1 MEAMIKNDEEKV
13 WMTPL
18 LELRN
23 ELDKPDDRNLRDFRR
38 MNGQVQLFHDRTI
51 PGPYTKESRE
61 HWLRRVLEAQRA
73 GPERGPARVPRT

>member
-23 ELDKPDDRNLRDFRR
+23 ELDKPDDRDRR
-38 MNGQVQLFHDRTI
+38 EFSRMSGRVQLFHD
-51 PGPYTKESRE
+51 
-61 HWLRRVLEAQRA
+61 QRH
-73 GPERGPARVPRT
+73 PSMLVITTRG

>member
-23 ELDKPDDRNLRDFRR
+23 ELDNADDRDLRDFRR
-38 MNGQVQLFHDRTI
+38 MNGHVQLFHDRTI
-51 PGPYTKESRE
+51 PGPYTKECARTLAAPGARSP
-61 HWLRRVLEAQRA
+61 AT
-73 GPERGPARVPRT
+73 GPQRGPAGVPRA

>member
-23 ELDKPDDRNLRDFRR
+23 ELDEPEDRHRRD
-38 MNGQVQLFHDRTI
+38 
-51 PGPYTKESRE
+51 
-61 HWLRRVLEAQRA
+61 
-73 GPERGPARVPRT
+73 